1 MKNDEEKFILFIESF
16 EEFYK
21 PISEISKDNEG
32 DRILVNSDFPMYSLD
47 EICDNCTL
55 FYNEGK
61 KNPKT
66 SDALFSK
73 IDKNGNLIIHF
84 IEFKGDKFE
93 VKKGKKAF
101 RELLDLI
108 YRRNEKLKKDKI
120 INEKNKI
127 KFEQIYDKYADDL
140 EYGVRIKSFETI
152 FEALPVIYEKYC
164 EDENIIDEEKFDI
177 FELLYNSE
185 KYLWTVVYT
194 CTAPNEVKDHIRR
207 LSMPTVNRDL
217 NVPNWNRD
225 VKSMVP
231 GSYEYR
237 LEKHFFRLELAN
249 VFKKCFL
256 VNPSYFNKFVNK
268 YLNRTQN

>member
-1 MKNDEEKFILFIESF
+1 M
-16 EEFYK
+16 
-21 PISEISKDNEG
+21 
-32 DRILVNSDFPMYSLD
+32 
-47 EICDNCTL
+47 
-55 FYNEGK
+55 
-61 KNPKT
+61 
-66 SDALFSK
+66 
-73 IDKNGNLIIHF
+73 
-84 IEFKGDKFE
+84 
-93 VKKGKKAF
+93 
-101 RELLDLI
+101 DLI

-152 FEALPVIYEKYC
+152 FEALPEFNDKYC
-164 EDENIIDEEKFDI
+164 DEKNIPNEEKFDI

-207 LSMPTVNRDL
+207 LSMPNVSRDL

-256 VNPSYFNKFVNK
+256 VNPGYFNKFVNK
-268 YLNRTQN
+268 YLNRTRN

>member
-1 MKNDEEKFILFIESF
+1 MKMKTDEEKFIIFISSF
-16 EEFYK
+16 EEFHK
-21 PISEISKDNEG
+21 PISEISKDSAGE
-32 DRILVNSDFPMYSLD
+32 RILVDSDFPMYSLD

-66 SDALFSK
+66 SDALYSK
-73 IDKNGNLIIHF
+73 MDKKGNLIVHF
-84 IEFKGDKFE
+84 VEFKGDKFE

-101 RELLDLI
+101 REVLDRI
-108 YRRNEKLKKDKI
+108 YKRNNKLKGKKV
-120 INEKNKI
+120 INEKNKV
-127 KFEQIYDKYADDL
+127 KLEQIYDKYADDL

-164 EDENIIDEEKFDI
+164 EDNNIIDEDKFDI
-177 FELLYNSE
+177 FNLLYNSE

-194 CTAPNEVKDHIRR
+194 CTPPNEIRDHMRR
-207 LSMPTVNRDL
+207 LTMPNMNRNL

-225 VKSMVP
+225 LDSLVE

-256 VNPSYFNKFVNK
+256 VNSSYFIRFVDK
-268 YLNRTQN
+268 YL